1 MSLLISHAQT
11 PRPRNRQCCG
21 VPPLR
26 NSNPPS
32 KTIPQVR
39 ESIFVFVIRLSYGA
53 PDVLE
58 ETVPLREPVEGVVAL
73 ADGSDEAAEGVDDVL
88 AGDGAAVLVNL
99 GDGDLDGGVILG
111 LDDAVGGA
119 ALAGDIAVG
128 KIVSVMNLLLN
139 SHVPGYS

>member
-1 MSLLISHAQT
+1 
-11 PRPRNRQCCG
+11 
-21 VPPLR
+21 
-26 NSNPPS
+26 
-32 KTIPQVR
+32 
-39 ESIFVFVIRLSYGA
+39 VFVIRLSYGA